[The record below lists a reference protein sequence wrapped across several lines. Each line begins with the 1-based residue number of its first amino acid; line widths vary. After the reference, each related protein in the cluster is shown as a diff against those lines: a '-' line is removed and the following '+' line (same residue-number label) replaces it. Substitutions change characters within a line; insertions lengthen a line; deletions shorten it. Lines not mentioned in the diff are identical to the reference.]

1 MNPDISDDY
10 QRLPVERALKRDL
23 FGAVD
28 LVRLPGADGALAVRR
43 DTTSARW
50 WTRPVARW
58 LAGREARSLLAAT
71 AVPAVPRLL
80 SWDRGILLRSWLPGR
95 PMQEARPRDPAYYRD
110 ALRLVCRLHR
120 AGVVHN
126 DLAKEPNWLVQDGG
140 DPALIDFQL
149 AWAPRRRGRLFR
161 ALAREDLRH
170 LLKHKRYYRADRL
183 TERQRRILARPGPL
197 SRAWMALGKP
207 VYLFVTRRLLG
218 WQDREGAN
226 DRRFG

>member
-1 MNPDISDDY
+1 VNRDSSEDG

-28 LVRLPGADGALAVRR
+28 LVRLPDADGGLAVRR
-43 DTTSARW
+43 DTTTARW

-58 LAGREARSLLAAT
+58 LAGREARSLAAAT
-71 AVPAVPRLL
+71 AVPDVPRLL
-80 SWDRGILLRSWLPGR
+80 SWERGVLLRSWLPGR

-126 DLAKEPNWLVQDGG
+126 DLAKEPNWLVQDSG